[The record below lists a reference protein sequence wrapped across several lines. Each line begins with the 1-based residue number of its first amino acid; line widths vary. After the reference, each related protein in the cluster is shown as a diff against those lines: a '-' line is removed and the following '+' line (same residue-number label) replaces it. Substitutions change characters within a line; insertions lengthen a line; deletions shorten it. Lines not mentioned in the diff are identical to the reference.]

1 MTKKIVN
8 NVLVDLT
15 AEEETELQNERDKLI
30 SEKTAEDNAKTE
42 KVDLKASAKAKL
54 VAGEALTEAEADVMI
69 GG

>member
-8 NVLVDLT
+8 NVEVDLT
-15 AEEETELQNERDKLI
+15 AEEEAQRTTDAENF
-30 SEKTAEDNAKTE
+30 EKENVEEQAYK
-42 KVDLKASAKAKL
+42 DLKASAKAKL